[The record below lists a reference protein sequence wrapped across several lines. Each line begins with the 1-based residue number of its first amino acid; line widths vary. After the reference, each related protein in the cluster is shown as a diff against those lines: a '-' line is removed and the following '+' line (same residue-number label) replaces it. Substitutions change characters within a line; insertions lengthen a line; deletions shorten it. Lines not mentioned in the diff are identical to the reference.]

1 MKSKTNCSPQY
12 NNAIEKGSG
21 NITMILT
28 LLMIAN
34 DSSMVLLPPVVAEA
48 KQDDSIVTN
57 TMSLTID
64 DGPFDQNRNVVG
76 NKIKTTTI
84 NKDSGNITIVNITND
99 SSRVISLP
107 VAAKNN
113 QVTNSFISS
122 RVTFG
127 SSINYK
133 PF

>member
-1 MKSKTNCSPQY
+1 
-12 NNAIEKGSG
+12 
-21 NITMILT
+21 
-28 LLMIAN
+28 
-34 DSSMVLLPPVVAEA
+34 MVLLPPVVAEA

-107 VAAKNN
+107 IAAKNN

>member
-1 MKSKTNCSPQY
+1 MWNEYIQAGKLCGFGIVRCCTVMKSKTNCSPQY

-64 DGPFDQNRNVVG
+64 DGPFD
-76 NKIKTTTI
+76 
-84 NKDSGNITIVNITND
+84 
-99 SSRVISLP
+99 
-107 VAAKNN
+107 
-113 QVTNSFISS
+113 
-122 RVTFG
+122 
-127 SSINYK
+127 
-133 PF
+133 

>member
-64 DGPFDQNRNVVG
+64 DGPFD
-76 NKIKTTTI
+76 
-84 NKDSGNITIVNITND
+84 
-99 SSRVISLP
+99 
-107 VAAKNN
+107 
-113 QVTNSFISS
+113 
-122 RVTFG
+122 
-127 SSINYK
+127 
-133 PF
+133 